1 MKTVAVREK
10 DWLAV
15 TDREGVV
22 VAVIEV
28 VEVREGKVFG
38 FELFPCDGKPVEEI
52 GLERCLPFRKPECPE
67 G

>member
-15 TDREGVV
+15 TDREGMV

-38 FELFPCDGKPVEEI
+38 FELFPCDGEPVEGIEP
-52 GLERCLPFRKPECPE
+52 ERCLPFRKPVCPAS
-67 G
+67 